1 MATKNQSNEE
11 IIEDF
16 LKHIHLM
23 SKYWANIKLQEIR
36 RGTRRSLSIAQAK
49 LLKELMAKDGG
60 KEALRMLL
68 LDYNDL
74 NIFSVMTYIDG
85 SSGVKPVELVNADTG
100 EPLADGYTHEY
111 WSSFNPLTTKSKL
124 VL

>member
-1 MATKNQSNEE
+1 METTKQSSEE

-23 SKYWANIKLQEIR
+23 SKYWTNIKLQEIR
-36 RGTRRSLSIAQAK
+36 RGTRRSLSVAQAK
-49 LLKELMAKDGG
+49 LLKEFMAKDDG

-68 LDYNDL
+68 LDFNDS
-74 NIFSVMTYIDG
+74 NIFSVLTYIDG

-111 WSSFNPLTTKSKL
+111 WSSFNPSTTTSKL

>member
-1 MATKNQSNEE
+1 MATTKQSNEE

-74 NIFSVMTYIDG
+74 NIFSVLTYIDG
-85 SSGVKPVELVNADTG
+85 SSGVKPVELVSAETG

>member
-1 MATKNQSNEE
+1 MATTKQSNEE

-16 LKHIHLM
+16 LNYIHQT
-23 SKYWANIKLQEIR
+23 SKYWAKIKLQEIR

-49 LLKELMAKDGG
+49 LLKELMLTDDG

-68 LDYNDL
+68 LDFNDSNVFTIL
-74 NIFSVMTYIDG
+74 DYIDG
-85 SSGVKPVELVNADTG
+85 GTGVRPLELINDETRESITIGA
-100 EPLADGYTHEY
+100 LHES
-111 WSSFNPLTTKSKL
+111 WTAFDPSKTTSKL

>member
-68 LDYNDL
+68 LDFNDS
-74 NIFSVMTYIDG
+74 NIFSVLTYIDG